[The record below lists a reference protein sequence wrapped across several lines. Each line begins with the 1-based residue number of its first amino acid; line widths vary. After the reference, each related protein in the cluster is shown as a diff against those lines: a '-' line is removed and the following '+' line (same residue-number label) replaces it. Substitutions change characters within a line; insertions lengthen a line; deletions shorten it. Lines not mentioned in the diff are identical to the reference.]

1 MSRPL
6 LVLTTV
12 GATFD
17 ATPLSRALVEQRLCA
32 CVNVVPAVTSIY
44 RWEGAVMEDGEQ
56 LLVVKTVAE
65 RLDALRDALFA
76 MHPYDL
82 PEFVVVA
89 IDSIADGYRRWLED
103 ACSTSP

>member
-1 MSRPL
+1 
-6 LVLTTV
+6 
-12 GATFD
+12 
-17 ATPLSRALVEQRLCA
+17 
-32 CVNVVPAVTSIY
+32 VNVLPAVTSIY

-56 LLVVKTVAE
+56 LLVIKTVEA

-89 IDSIADGYRRWLED
+89 IDSIADAYRRWLED
-103 ACSTSP
+103 ACSTSR